1 MYRRTQVPTDNNEEM
16 PRRQLGTTGEM
27 VSCIGMGGY
36 HIALPS
42 VDEALG
48 IRLIQSALD
57 RGITFLDNC
66 WDYNQGNSE
75 IRMGKALADGYRDRA
90 FLMTKIDGRTKKAAA
105 LQVDESLARLRTDRI
120 DLVQFHEIVRFDDP
134 DRIFAEEGAIHAA
147 LEAKKAGKIRYIG
160 FTGHKDPHI
169 HLRMLEVAEQNDFHF
184 DTAQMPVNVM
194 DAHFRSFT
202 RNVVP
207 EMVRRGVGVLAMKTM
222 GDGFILRSKTVT
234 AIECLHFALH
244 QPTSVVI
251 TGIDSMEV
259 LDQAFAAA
267 HTFKPFTDQQL
278 DKLLA
283 KTKEA
288 AARGKYEPFKT
299 SSLFDSTAQHYDW
312 LGQEPETLREQ
323 LTQ

>member
-1 MYRRTQVPTDNNEEM
+1 M
-16 PRRQLGTTGEM
+16 PRRQLGRTGES

-36 HIALPS
+36 HIALPR

-48 IRLIQSALD
+48 IRLIRSALD

-66 WDYNQGNSE
+66 WDYNEGNSE

-105 LQVDESLARLRTDRI
+105 LQIDESLARLRTDRI

-147 LEAKKAGKIRYIG
+147 LEAKEAGKIRYIG

-169 HLRMLEVAEQNDFHF
+169 HLRMLEVAAENNFHF
-184 DTAQMPVNVM
+184 DTAQMPINVM

-202 RNVVP
+202 QHVLP

-259 LDQAFAAA
+259 LDQAFEAARS
-267 HTFKPFTDQQL
+267 FKPFTSPQL
-278 DKLLA
+278 DELLA
-283 KTKEA
+283 KTKDA

-299 SSLFDSTAQHYDW
+299 SSLFDATAQNYEW

-323 LTQ
+323 MTQ

>member
-1 MYRRTQVPTDNNEEM
+1 VSTNHTDEM
-16 PRRQLGTTGEM
+16 PRRQLGTTGES

-48 IRLIQSALD
+48 IRLIRSALD

-66 WDYNQGNSE
+66 WDYNEGNSE
-75 IRMGKALADGYRDRA
+75 IRMGKALAGGYRDRA

-105 LQVDESLARLRTDRI
+105 LQIDQSLARLRTDRI
-120 DLVQFHEIVRFDDP
+120 DLMQFHEIVRFDDP

-147 LEAKKAGKIRYIG
+147 LEAKEAGKIRYIG

-169 HLRMLEVAEQNDFHF
+169 HLRMLEVAAENNFHF
-184 DTAQMPVNVM
+184 DTAQMPINVM

-202 RNVVP
+202 QHVVP
-207 EMVRRGVGVLAMKTM
+207 EMVRHGVGVLAMKTM

-259 LDQAFAAA
+259 LDQAFEAARS
-267 HTFKPFTDQQL
+267 FKPFTSPQL
-278 DKLLA
+278 DELLA
-283 KTKEA
+283 KTKDA

-299 SSLFDSTAQHYDW
+299 SSLFDATAQNYEW

-323 LTQ
+323 MTQ

>member
-1 MYRRTQVPTDNNEEM
+1 MPANHDEEM
-16 PRRQLGTTGEM
+16 PRRQLGTTGET

-48 IRLIQSALD
+48 IRLIRSALD

-66 WDYNQGNSE
+66 WDYNEGNSE
-75 IRMGKALADGYRDRA
+75 IRMGKALANGYRDRA

-105 LQVDESLARLRTDRI
+105 LQIDESLARLRTDRI
-120 DLVQFHEIVRFDDP
+120 DLAQFHEIVRFDDP
-134 DRIFAEEGAIHAA
+134 DRIFAEEGAIRAA
-147 LEAKKAGKIRYIG
+147 LDAKRAGKIRYIG

-202 RNVVP
+202 QQVVP

-244 QPTSVVI
+244 QPTSVAI

-267 HTFKPFTDQQL
+267 RTFKPFTAQGL
-278 DKLLA
+278 GKLLA
-283 KTKEA
+283 KTKDA
-288 AARGKYEPFKT
+288 AAQGKYEPFKT
-299 SSLFDSTAQHYDW
+299 SSLFDSTAQHYEW
-312 LGQEPETLREQ
+312 LGQEPEALREQ
-323 LTQ
+323 MTQ